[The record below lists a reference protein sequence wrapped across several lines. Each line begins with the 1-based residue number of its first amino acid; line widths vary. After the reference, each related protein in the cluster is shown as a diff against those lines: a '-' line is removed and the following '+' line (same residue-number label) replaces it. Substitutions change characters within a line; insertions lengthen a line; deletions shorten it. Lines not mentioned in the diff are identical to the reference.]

1 MKCFAFFFILIG
13 FTRQCS
19 SQPSVYH
26 PDSLIAS
33 FLDDV
38 ELRTFRFFWDLTDPN
53 TGLTH
58 DRWPTVNFSSVAAI
72 GFGLTSYPIGAER
85 GYVARDSAA
94 NRVLAT
100 LKFLW
105 SQPQSPDATGSI
117 GYKGFF
123 YHFLGY
129 KHGQRFS
136 EHVELSSIDTA
147 LLIAGALF
155 CQSYFEGTNQI
166 ESDIRAYSDSLY
178 RRVDWTWL
186 QVRPPLICMSW
197 TPEHGFNKND
207 WKGYNEAMIMYILA
221 LGSPTHP
228 VVPQAWTEWQRNYI
242 FAEYFGRTF
251 ISFGPLFGHQY
262 SHCWIDFRGIT
273 DAYMREKSL
282 DYAENSRRATYSQR
296 DYATRNPEGWKD
308 YSDSIWGFTACDGPA
323 WVKLMYGGKERQFE
337 SYNARGVSFDWVN
350 DDGTIAPTAAG
361 GSVMFAPE
369 ICVPALLSMKLRYGD
384 SVYRKYGFVDAFNPS
399 YITVDTPNGWFDNDY
414 LGIDQGPILISLEN
428 IRNGFVWQT
437 MKRNRYL
444 VTGLQRAGFSGG
456 WLDDLR

>member
-1 MKCFAFFFILIG
+1 MRYIGLFCILIG
-13 FTRQCS
+13 FTQQCS
-19 SQPSVYH
+19 TQPSNYH
-26 PDSLIAS
+26 PDSLAAA

-58 DRWPTVNFSSVAAI
+58 DRWPTANFSSVAAI
-72 GFGLTSYPIGAER
+72 GFGLTSYSIGAER
-85 GYVARDSAA
+85 GYVERDSAA
-94 NRVLAT
+94 NRVLTT

-105 SQPQSPDATGSI
+105 YQPQSADATGSI

-123 YHFLGY
+123 YHFLDY
-129 KHGQRFS
+129 RHGHRFS

-166 ESDIRAYSDSLY
+166 ESDIRAYADSLY
-178 RRVDWTWL
+178 CRIDWTWL

-197 TPEHGFNKND
+197 KPEHGFGKDD
-207 WKGYNEAMIMYILA
+207 WKGYNEAMILYILA

-228 VVPQAWTEWQRNYI
+228 VPSTAWTAWQENYI
-242 FAEYFGRTF
+242 FAEYFGRKF

-262 SHCWIDFRGIT
+262 SHCWIDFRGIHDT
-273 DAYMREKSL
+273 YTKDKGF

-296 DYATRNPEGWKD
+296 DYGRANPAGWRD
-308 YSDSIWGFTACDGPA
+308 FGENFWGFTACDGPG
-323 WVKLMYGGKERQFE
+323 WVKTLYGGNEKQFQA
-337 SYNARGVSFDWVN
+337 YNARGVSFDWVN

-369 ICVPALLSMKLRYGD
+369 ICIPALMGMKSKYGPAL
-384 SVYRKYGFVDAFNPS
+384 YREYGFVDALNPS
-399 YITVDTPNGWFDNDY
+399 FVTPDTPNGWFDRDY
-414 LGIDQGPILISLEN
+414 LGIDQGPILISIEN
-428 IRNGFVWQT
+428 FRNQLVWET
-437 MKRNRYL
+437 MKQNRYIRE
-444 VTGLQRAGFSGG
+444 GLRKAGFSGG
-456 WLDDLR
+456 WLNDGR